1 MSTKPAVAG
10 LWLALEDAT
19 EENGCLFALPGSH
32 ASGVHRR
39 MTALPEGGISFDQDL
54 PQYDL
59 TAFQP
64 LPVSSCSRAH
74 TRSLGVRNC

>member
-1 MSTKPAVAG
+1 
-10 LWLALEDAT
+10 
-19 EENGCLFALPGSH
+19 
-32 ASGVHRR
+32 

-64 LPVSSCSRAH
+64 LPVSSSGRAGIGLGFSVDGPQALQPMWPPFRHQGSPCLVLYAAH
-74 TRSLGVRNC
+74 TTWLYLGRRGS